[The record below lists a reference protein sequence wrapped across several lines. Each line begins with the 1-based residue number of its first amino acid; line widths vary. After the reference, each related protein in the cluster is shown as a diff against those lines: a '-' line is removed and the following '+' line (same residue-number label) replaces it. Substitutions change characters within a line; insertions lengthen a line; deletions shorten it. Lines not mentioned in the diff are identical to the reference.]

1 MEWLQNPILITPS
14 PPDTSLSFPSLSEK
28 VRASFIAAL
37 NDMGVDELLPVQVA
51 TLTHF
56 KGATTTSTTSNYR
69 GGDLCV
75 CAPTGSGKTLSYLL
89 PLLVALAPRN
99 VVRLRAIIVL
109 PGREL
114 AQQVVDVLL
123 PLAKALSLHVGVS
136 IGGSGSNGFD
146 RLKGIDIL
154 VCTPGRLMDIVDSI
168 NTTTTST
175 TTDTPNSASEPTVTQ
190 TSTNELGFVE
200 FLVFDEADRLLEGGS
215 SLQSAAHEW
224 FHPLLNTI
232 TKKQEGVWRTSAVL
246 DHSPPSLSPMW
257 CTPLTKIL
265 CSATLTRNPAKL
277 SQLKLRDP
285 CYMIAG
291 GAGGDGE
298 RINLPPNL
306 EHHMWVGP
314 LEQKVVALLYILKHK
329 KGPFILFCRSIEQTE
344 RLNALLKSSALG
356 LQHLS
361 IRTFS
366 SSISGEQRAEVLRG
380 FGQEG
385 GVAAAA
391 AVVDLLICSDAAAR
405 GLDLDGA
412 QGIINYDAPK
422 WAKSYCHRVGRVARQ
437 GRHGT
442 AYTLVEI
449 KEAHHFKLMFE
460 EELDSSAVL
469 QKLKIP
475 MPLLKEYKA
484 ALLSNVE

>member
-1 MEWLQNPILITPS
+1 MEWLQNPILIPS
-14 PPDTSLSFPSLSEK
+14 LPADTSLSFPLLSEE
-28 VRASFIAAL
+28 VRTGFIAAL

-56 KGATTTSTTSNYR
+56 KGATTTTTTTSNYR

-136 IGGSGSNGFD
+136 IGGSGSNNSFD

-154 VCTPGRLMDIVDSI
+154 VCTPGRLMDFVDSI
-168 NTTTTST
+168 NTTTTTTTST
-175 TTDTPNSASEPTVTQ
+175 TDSAPDSTGTL

-200 FLVFDEADRLLEGGS
+200 FLVFDEADRLLESGS

-232 TKKQEGVWRTSAVL
+232 TRKQEGVWRTFGAVL

-291 GAGGDGE
+291 GGGGGDNE

-329 KGPFILFCRSIEQTE
+329 KGPFILFCRSVEQTE
-344 RLNALLKSSALG
+344 RLHALLKSSALG
-356 LQHLS
+356 LEHLA

-366 SSISGEQRAEVLRG
+366 SSMSGDQRAEVLRG

-385 GVAAAA
+385 VA
-391 AVVDLLICSDAAAR
+391 VDLLICSDAAAR

-442 AYTLVEI
+442 AYTLLEI

-460 EELDSSAVL
+460 EELDLSAVL

-475 MPLLKEYKA
+475 LPLLKEYKA
-484 ALLSNVE
+484 ALQSSVE